1 MQAGAG
7 NFSDGIE
14 VGHTRACI
22 EVCGD
27 AATTVMRSRY
37 YRDRLARDI
46 QATAKAVGIDG
57 GEVLAN
63 GAGTKV
69 RHVKQHMRRP
79 ATLYFRVD
87 GACHDIAWRQLGAR
101 IQSWHETLSIA
112 VVQTSAFPPDG
123 LTDQKRRTFGVV

>member
-14 VGHTRACI
+14 VGHTRACV

-37 YRDRLARDI
+37 HRDRLARDI
-46 QATAKAVGIDG
+46 QATTQAVGIDS

-63 GAGTKV
+63 DGGTEV
-69 RHVKQHMRRP
+69 RHVKQHMRR
-79 ATLYFRVD
+79 ATTLYFRVD
-87 GACHDIAWRQLGAR
+87 GACHDVAWRQLGAR
-101 IQSWHETLSIA
+101 IHSRHETLSIT
-112 VVQTSAFPPDG
+112 VEQTPSFAPDG
-123 LTDQKRRTFGVV
+123 LAD